1 MCLFNCFEEFIKLIL
16 FESIEVMRRNFI
28 NRLHEQVRQFEDQ
41 KGLKVEPEIPPTQRF
56 DPIDAFVGLIDEF
69 KW

>member
-1 MCLFNCFEEFIKLIL
+1 MCPFNCFEEFIKFIL
-16 FESIEVMRRNFI
+16 FESIEFVRCNFD

-41 KGLKVEPEIPPTQRF
+41 KGLRVEPEVPPTQHF

-69 KW
+69 EW